1 MQMTQNRINVIIT
14 ADEKSAVVKEAARR
28 TLKGE
33 QTTVSEV
40 ARGYIR
46 DGIRRDA
53 RRAAK

>member
-1 MQMTQNRINVIIT
+1 MTQNRINVIIT

-46 DGIRRDA
+46 AGNRRDA
-53 RRAAK
+53 RRAAN

>member
-28 TLKGE
+28 TLQGE
-33 QTTVSEV
+33 QTTVSDV